1 MTKRPHLETTLAS
14 ALDKAGYDA
23 VIGVSPENVQHLCG
37 VFIAS
42 QRMIRDRLAFVVF
55 QREGAPFIVVSSV
68 VTYTART
75 HSWIEDVAP
84 YQEHVVRPID
94 GLVAALQERGLGK
107 ARFLVEMGALPVGI
121 QIVFGQRY
129 RIWSSVTQSNFLI
142 AHAWSRCPRK

>member
-1 MTKRPHLETTLAS
+1 MTKRQHLEATLAS

-55 QREGAPFIVVSSV
+55 RRQGAPFMVVSTV
-68 VTYTART
+68 VAYTART
-75 HSWIEDVAP
+75 HSWIEDVAT

-94 GLVAALQERGLGK
+94 GTRCSAPG
-107 ARFLVEMGALPVGI
+107 ARTWQGPN
-121 QIVFGQRY
+121 FG
-129 RIWSSVTQSNFLI
+129 
-142 AHAWSRCPRK
+142 